1 MNEEFIRQELNQQ
14 GANVNHFMVKEF
26 MTVGSDAIAQDT
38 TNNVKTVTQE
48 AAHEKLANKF
58 NKQLFKTVMTA
69 SIAQ

>member
-1 MNEEFIRQELNQQ
+1 MNEELIRQELNQQ
-14 GANVNHFMVKEF
+14 GANVNHFTVKEF

-38 TNNVKTVTQE
+38 NNVKPVIQE